1 MLAAQHRVV
10 GGAQISEKPE
20 LLWDYPQLDRLYGRL
35 EAEFELG
42 DRARAIERKL
52 EVIGDAAEWLL
63 DLVQDKRS
71 LRLELAVVGLIAIE
85 IFLSLYDLF
94 WRH

>member
-1 MLAAQHRVV
+1 M
-10 GGAQISEKPE
+10 
-20 LLWDYPQLDRLYGRL
+20 LWDNPQLDRLYGRL

-42 DRARAIERKL
+42 DRARAMERKL

-71 LRLELAVVGLIAIE
+71 HRLELAILALIAFE
-85 IFLSLYDLF
+85 TLLSVYEF
-94 WRH
+94 WLH